1 MKPYNSTLI
10 SLILLCIMNT
20 MSGDNILDS
29 LKENIGDTKDL
40 LTDTASKICIMDE
53 GCNTA
58 FLNIN
63 NYCCTLQCCNMFE
76 YIVNNEKYW
85 DNLMH
90 TFSSPRAI
98 NIIILVAIIVAI
110 ASIIGVFVKL
120 VCCLCCGCC
129 GSKKYVIVGN
139 N

>member
-1 MKPYNSTLI
+1 M
-10 SLILLCIMNT
+10 LLCLVNCLN
-20 MSGDNILDS
+20 GDGLLD
-29 LKENIGDTKDL
+29 KIKDGFDETKDMFE
-40 LTDTASKICIMDE
+40 DGASKMCVMDE

-63 NYCCTLQCCNMFE
+63 NYCCGFKCCDMFE
-76 YIVNNEKYW
+76 YISHSDKYW

-90 TFSSPRAI
+90 TFQVPRSI
-98 NIIILVAIIVAI
+98 NIIIIVAIII
-110 ASIIGVFVKL
+110 ALVSIIGIAVKL
-120 VCCLCCGCC
+120 ICCFCCCC